1 MPKTRRSWVGRV
13 SKNVAVVAE
22 GKCWWSWKV
31 EERSYDEGELVLT
44 VSPKCPLTPC
54 YSREVHQHLAER
66 R

>member
-1 MPKTRRSWVGRV
+1 M
-13 SKNVAVVAE
+13 AVVAE
-22 GKCWWSWKV
+22 GKCWWFWKV